1 MQRRVNSAIRR
12 KLAVHQIAAAATPL
26 AADKMSNSSI
36 SASLRYASSRQ
47 ARTALS
53 AARVDV
59 FGLLASGRPLSS
71 VKLAEQSFGV

>member
-26 AADKMSNSSI
+26 TADKMSNSSI

-71 VKLAEQSFGV
+71 R